1 MRIQEQALTIENA
14 LQVRK
19 EGIASIDRG
28 DAEINLTQVKSV
40 DSSAVSVLLSW
51 IRHAKK
57 KNLTLRIR
65 SVPTSLEALLS
76 LYGIHTLFEA
86 FISSEN

>member
-1 MRIQEQALTIENA
+1 MRIQEQVVTIENA
-14 LQVRK
+14 LQVKK
-19 EGIASIDRG
+19 EGIASIDCG
-28 DAEINLTQVKSV
+28 DAEINLTLVKSV

-76 LYGIHTLFEA
+76 LYGIHALFES

>member
-19 EGIASIDRG
+19 QGIASIDRG
-28 DAEINLTQVKSV
+28 DAEINLTLVKSV

-65 SVPTSLEALLS
+65 SVPASLEALLS
-76 LYGIHTLFEA
+76 LYGIHALLEA